1 MEDQNNWKR
10 RNFIK
15 GAFLGVVALSLTG
28 CDYFSRNKTFTKIL
42 SQAETLNRKL
52 QKAIRPRAAMAKE
65 FSETD
70 LSPIFPVN
78 GNSNPENSTYQ
89 RHLGEGF
96 ENWTLAINGLVE
108 NPLRFSLNEI
118 KQFPSRVQIT
128 RHDCVEGWSAIGK
141 WKGVKLGDLLDRVR
155 LKPTARYVIFHC
167 ADSDEDDV
175 VYYESI
181 DLEDAF
187 HPQTILA
194 YELNDKPLPVAN
206 GAPIRLR
213 VERQLGYK
221 MAKFIMEI
229 EVSDR
234 LSHVGEGQGGYWEDQ
249 GYEWYAGI

>member
-1 MEDQNNWKR
+1 MEDQNIWKR

-15 GAFLGVVALSLTG
+15 RTLLGVLALSLTG

-42 SQAETLNRKL
+42 GQAETLNRKF

-70 LSPIFPVN
+70 LSPIFPIN

-89 RHLGEGF
+89 QHLEEGF
-96 ENWTLAINGLVE
+96 ENWMLIVKGLVE
-108 NPLRFSLNEI
+108 NPLSFSLNEI
-118 KQFPSRVQIT
+118 KQLPSRVQIT

-155 LKPTARYVIFHC
+155 LKPIARYVIFHC
-167 ADSDEDDV
+167 ADTDEDDV
-175 VYYESI
+175 FYYESI

-234 LSHVGEGQGGYWEDQ
+234 LDHVGEGHGGYWEDQ